1 MGRGAGRGTRETK
14 LLDRWYQ
21 GEDLENVGTN
31 RPVRRLWTYAPHFDG
46 GELVASEL
54 PRGDGP
60 NQLAALAK
68 RVFRDDAP
76 PYVDFGVFG
85 PFERKLTKVQRCRIF
100 TPLGDGTYLQRDL
113 PGPPTYQIWFFLLE
127 GVENSV
133 PDAERGIAGGSWS
146 LWETRGKTCHPV
158 AIRLGTDLSSW
169 RCSTCRK
176 DGKTET
182 TIHCRV
188 RAWSSSSP
196 RLESEGALE
205 LHLCIF
211 VQLTKD
217 DSYWSEKVHI
227 PAAAWVAAGA
237 RGQPVVA
244 SEAAVKAHVPG
255 LQDSVRD
262 TTPPGQDN
270 MDPRR
275 KQANRDKRAARKRK
289 FQADMDE
296 LRNLR
301 QGLGGHKQQH
311 AGGGKDS
318 GGKGKGKSKDQSG
331 TPICFS
337 WASGTGVCGKLPA
350 GAECASPVKR
360 AHKCRKCL
368 SPSHQDSACTRWIK
382 SKVGTWGVACRL
394 CWFEVL
400 FLFLACC
407 DCFELCHLVACF
419 EI

>member
-1 MGRGAGRGTRETK
+1 MTLPLMWTLVCSAPLRESSRRCSVAGSLHHWAMEPISNEIF
-14 LLDRWYQ
+14 LDRPRTKYDFSSWRV
-21 GEDLENVGTN
+21 LKTACLMLN
-31 RPVRRLWTYAPHFDG
+31 
-46 GELVASEL
+46 VAS
-54 PRGDGP
+54 
-60 NQLAALAK
+60 LAALEVYGRHVEKLVTQWPSAWGLIYQAE
-68 RVFRDDAP
+68 DAA
-76 PYVDFGVFG
+76 
-85 PFERKLTKVQRCRIF
+85 R
-100 TPLGDGTYLQRDL
+100 
-113 PGPPTYQIWFFLLE
+113 
-127 GVENSV
+127 
-133 PDAERGIAGGSWS
+133 AERMAKLRRQFTVESGLGRQVPRDWNPKEPWS
-146 LWETRGKTCHPV
+146 
-158 AIRLGTDLSSW
+158 
-169 RCSTCRK
+169 
-176 DGKTET
+176 
-182 TIHCRV
+182 
-188 RAWSSSSP
+188 
-196 RLESEGALE
+196 
-205 LHLCIF
+205 CIF

-301 QGLGGHKQQH
+301 QGHGGHKQQH

-368 SPSHQDSACTRWIK
+368 SPSHQDSACTR
-382 SKVGTWGVACRL
+382 
-394 CWFEVL
+394 
-400 FLFLACC
+400 
-407 DCFELCHLVACF
+407 
-419 EI
+419 